1 MTGKVGGGDIPG
13 GLRSDMSIPHTRLH
27 SSSHDSNKQRLITF
41 NGDFQTG
48 WEVATEAVNHI

>member
-1 MTGKVGGGDIPG
+1 MGVIFLEVW

-27 SSSHDSNKQRLITF
+27 SSSHDSNKERLITF
-41 NGDFQTG
+41 NGDFQTS